1 MKVIITG
8 ATGFIGRNL
17 AGSLHDDGVDVLA
30 TGRNQQVGAELARA
44 GIGFQP
50 ADLLDPSRLGAVFGP
65 ADCVIHCAGKSGDW
79 GHPSEFHRGNVIA
92 THNVIEACRRESIPR
107 VVFISTPSI
116 YFDGTDRLNVSE
128 SDPLP
133 PSPSHYAATK
143 LAAERELLGAPGIEV
158 ISLRPRAVHGP
169 HDTTFAPRIQ
179 RMARRR
185 RFPLINGGAALT
197 DITYIENL
205 VEAVRACLTAA
216 SEAWNRSYNISNGE
230 PISIRDWFAA
240 MLDALGQPFRPKNV
254 PERAARL
261 LAVLMEGASRLPFGP
276 QEPPFTRFSVG
287 YMARSM
293 TLSIERARR
302 CLGYEPAVSNRE
314 GFARYARWCGRRGG

>member
-17 AGSLHDDGVDVLA
+17 AESLHDDGVDVLA
-30 TGRNQQVGAELARA
+30 TGRNRQVGSALAA
-44 GIGFQP
+44 VGIGFRP
-50 ADLLDPSRLGAVFGP
+50 ADLLDASQLDAVFRP

-79 GHPSEFHRGNVIA
+79 GRPSEFHRGNVIA
-92 THNVIEACRRESIPR
+92 TRNVIEVCRRDGIR
-107 VVFISTPSI
+107 RIVFISTPSI
-116 YFDGTDRLNVSE
+116 YFDGTDRLNVAE

-143 LAAERELLGAPGIEV
+143 LAAERELLAARGLEV

-169 HDTTFAPRIQ
+169 HDSTFAPRIA

-197 DITYIENL
+197 DITYIDNL
-205 VEAVRACLTAA
+205 VDVVRACLAA
-216 SEAWNRSYNISNGE
+216 PAAAWGQSYNISNGE

-240 MLDALGQPFRPKNV
+240 MLEVLGQPFRPRHV
-254 PERAARL
+254 PEGVAWL

-293 TLSIERARR
+293 TLSIERARE
-302 CLGYEPAVSNRE
+302 CLSYEPALSNRE
-314 GFARYARWCGRRGG
+314 GFARYARWCGARPA